1 MSVWGPGTRQVWGS
15 TSSSLGLIMQDVWPS
30 WLACNV
36 VACGLP
42 VPRTACLCP
51 AQCWGLEVAGTLSSL
66 QSAACS
72 SLPAQ
77 GSLPHSATVIS
88 TQIIHRKLGTW
99 SRLTATTLIT
109 HTEPVQKLYIKSH
122 AKTQPAVTKIPLHWE
137 ISWWSRLFT
146 VSCWLIAHSRGSWL
160 PPATDVRCEAPKL
173 LLTFR
178 GFYNLILTKPIRE
191 TGRQWSSL
199 SQLILYVTVAGDH
212 KWLVS
217 R

>member
-1 MSVWGPGTRQVWGS
+1 M
-15 TSSSLGLIMQDVWPS
+15 LWP
-30 WLACNV
+30 
-36 VACGLP
+36 VAS
-42 VPRTACLCP
+42 LCP
-51 AQCWGLEVAGTLSSL
+51 ALPVSALPNVEGWRWPARFLLSSQRPAPACL
-66 QSAACS
+66 PRAHCLTLPQSSQHRLFIANLELGPDW
-72 SLPAQ
+72 LPPLW
-77 GSLPHSATVIS
+77 SH
-88 TQIIHRKLGTW
+88 TQ
-99 SRLTATTLIT
+99 S
-109 HTEPVQKLYIKSH
+109 QKLYIKSH

>member
-1 MSVWGPGTRQVWGS
+1 MEAEKGRDGRDQSDLRDMREIWRCVSRVIYLIANTNRQTLQTWWPARHRATTRGKTTTCTNPPLPAQHRGMSVWGPGTRQVWGS
-15 TSSSLGLIMQDVWPS
+15 TSTSLGLIMQDVWPS

-99 SRLTATTLIT
+99 SRLTAPHSDHT
-109 HTEPVQKLYIKSH
+109 HRASP
-122 AKTQPAVTKIPLHWE
+122 E
-137 ISWWSRLFT
+137 IIHQ
-146 VSCWLIAHSRGSWL
+146 VSCKNPTS
-160 PPATDVRCEAPKL
+160 C
-173 LLTFR
+173 
-178 GFYNLILTKPIRE
+178 N
-191 TGRQWSSL
+191 
-199 SQLILYVTVAGDH
+199 
-212 KWLVS
+212 
-217 R
+217 